1 MSWKVDYDYFERK
14 LKKEREEVLEE
25 IRALE
30 PKVEGNPLE
39 DGEENT
45 PFPTHI
51 ADIADIESRIDRDSY
66 IINQLTQKLR
76 DIDVALQKIIDKQY
90 GFCED
95 CNAQVRKERLKV
107 IPYAR
112 CCKSC
117 AEKREKIP
125 WKKER
130 L

>member
-1 MSWKVDYDYFERK
+1 MSWKIDYDYFERK
-14 LKKEREEVLEE
+14 LKKEREEVLQE
-25 IRALE
+25 IRDLE

-45 PFPTHI
+45 AFPTHM
-51 ADIADIESRIDRDSY
+51 ADIADIENRIDRDSY
-66 IINQLTQKLR
+66 IMNQLTQKLK
-76 DIDVALQKIIDKQY
+76 DIDTALQRIIDKEY

-95 CNAQVRKERLKV
+95 CDVQIKKDRLKV

-117 AEKREKIP
+117 AEKREKST
-125 WKKER
+125 WKKEI